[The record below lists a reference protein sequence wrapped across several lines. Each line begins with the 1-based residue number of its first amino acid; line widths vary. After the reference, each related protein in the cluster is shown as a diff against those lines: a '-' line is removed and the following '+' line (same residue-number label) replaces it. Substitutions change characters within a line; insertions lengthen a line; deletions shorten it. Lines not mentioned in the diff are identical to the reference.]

1 MHACRSAALLIAG
14 ISLLMA
20 QQPAGPA
27 GDRADFYS
35 VEKEA
40 ALGKQMAAE
49 VRRRTSTIEDP
60 SVQEYINRLG
70 RRLAVEM
77 PDAKFPFTFS
87 MIADDPCPGTHEPG
101 SLPGGYIF
109 VPAALFIEA
118 HGEAEFAGILAHS
131 MEHVAERHATRQA
144 SVGQIAN
151 YGTIPLIFLG
161 GWSGNCS
168 DGLTIPISFRPVHRN
183 NELEADGLA
192 VKAMARAGFDPAA
205 LVNYLQRV
213 QAPFTKPLSFEPTRD
228 ERVSAMNLMIEHLPA
243 LNYEETRSEFVE
255 IQERIPRPVRRPP
268 SVGPPTLQRVPN
280 RIPPKLGQ

>member
-1 MHACRSAALLIAG
+1 MHVCRSAALLIAG
-14 ISLLMA
+14 ISLMA

-40 ALGKQMAAE
+40 ALGAQMASD

-60 SVQEYINRLG
+60 SVQEYVNRLG

-87 MIADDPCPGTHEPG
+87 VIVDDPCPGTHEPG

-118 HGEAEFAGILAHS
+118 HGEAEFAGVLAHS

-144 SVGQIAN
+144 SVGRIAN
-151 YGTIPLIFLG
+151 SGTIPLIFLG

-168 DGLTIPISFRPVHRN
+168 EGLAMPSGFLTNHRN
-183 NELEADGLA
+183 NELEADSLA
-192 VKAMARAGFDPAA
+192 VKAMAHAGFDPTA
-205 LVNYLQRV
+205 LVSYVQRV
-213 QAPFTKPLSFEPTRD
+213 QSPFTKPLSLEPTRD
-228 ERVSAMNLMIEHLPA
+228 ERVSAMNLMIEQLPA
-243 LNYEETRSEFVE
+243 LKYEVTRSEFVD
-255 IQERIPRPVRRPP
+255 IQERITPSIKRPR
-268 SVGPPTLQRVPN
+268 SIDPPTLRRN
-280 RIPPKLGQ
+280 